1 MATIFER
8 FEKQQTIIKKAQ
20 EEISVIAKEAFEL
33 VSQKIHKKF
42 TASEFFVS
50 AYGEYEFRFS
60 TTGKASRAPRGT
72 RCEWLAISRK
82 VSIKF
87 IYMPEEE
94 AFVREE
100 MARIA
105 QVLGVIAKS

>member
-8 FEKQQTIIKKAQ
+8 FEKQHAIIKQAEK
-20 EEISVIAKEAFEL
+20 EISVIAKEAFET

-42 TASEFFVS
+42 TASKFFES
-50 AYGEYEFRFS
+50 TYGEYEFRFS

-72 RCEWLAISRK
+72 RCEWLSVSRK
-82 VSIKF
+82 ISVKF

-94 AFVREE
+94 EFVREE
-100 MARIA
+100 MAKIA
-105 QVLGVIAKS
+105 GILGVTVKG

>member
-8 FEKQQTIIKKAQ
+8 FEKQHTIIKQA
-20 EEISVIAKEAFEL
+20 ENEISVIAKEAFAL

-42 TASEFFVS
+42 TASEFFES
-50 AYGEYEFRFS
+50 TYGEYEFRFS

-72 RCEWLAISRK
+72 CCEWLSVSRK
-82 VSIKF
+82 ISVKF

-94 AFVREE
+94 AFVKEE
-100 MARIA
+100 MAKIA
-105 QVLGVIAKS
+105 GILGVTVKG